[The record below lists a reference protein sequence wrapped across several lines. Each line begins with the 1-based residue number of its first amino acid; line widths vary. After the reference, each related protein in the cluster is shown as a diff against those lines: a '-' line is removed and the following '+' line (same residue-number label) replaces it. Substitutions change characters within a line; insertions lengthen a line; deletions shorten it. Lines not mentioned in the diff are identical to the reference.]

1 MTKNQIKAELRS
13 VAMFPDPWCAVQ
25 DDACVEML
33 QWNIP
38 GEYVSM
44 VDNEH
49 IRMFFLIVA
58 EAL

>member
-1 MTKNQIKAELRS
+1 
-13 VAMFPDPWCAVQ
+13 MFPDPWCAVQ